1 MNSALVRI
9 FAASALLA
17 TGVAVPAAA
26 EVSFAGKQVT
36 VIIGSRAGG
45 GTDGQGRLLGAFLAE
60 HLPGKPQVIYANIPG
75 SSGIKAINHF
85 ASRTKADGTS
95 VLSASSVSL
104 EPTTLKRTDVVK
116 YDPREFAMIGGVTA
130 GGTVMVMKR
139 EVEPRLLDKSA
150 PPVVV
155 GAVDATRT
163 GLSMAVWGAEYLGWN
178 VKWVI
183 GYNGTSALMLA
194 IQQGEI
200 DMTGTSS
207 MRQIQRLL
215 ENTKLTGF
223 VQAGDYEDGKFVG
236 RTSFPDVPV
245 FPDMVLPKVDGIA
258 KEAFESWL
266 YSNQVGKWFA
276 LPPKT
281 PDDVAETY
289 RATYRKIMADPK
301 FLERAKREFG
311 EDFEPM
317 YAESLTHV
325 VKQLASTSDE
335 AMKFTT
341 AMRVKHGLPA
351 E

>member
-1 MNSALVRI
+1 MSTIRVIGVSVLLTTALA
-9 FAASALLA
+9 FPAL
-17 TGVAVPAAA
+17 A
-26 EVSFAGKQVT
+26 EISFAGKQVT
-36 VIIGSRAGG
+36 VIIGSKAGG
-45 GTDGQGRLLGAFLAE
+45 GTDGQGRLLGAFLGE
-60 HLPGKPQVIYANIPG
+60 HLPGKPQVIYSNIPG

-85 ASRTKADGTS
+85 ATRVKADGTS

-104 EPTTLKRTDVVK
+104 EPTTLKRSDVVK

-130 GGTVMVMKR
+130 GGTVMVIKADAKA
-139 EVEPRLLDKSA
+139 RLTDKSA
-150 PPVVV
+150 QPVVV

-183 GYNGTSALMLA
+183 GYSGTSALMMA

-215 ENTKLTGF
+215 ENSKLTGL

-236 RTSFPDVPV
+236 RTSFPDIAV
-245 FPDMVLPKVDGIA
+245 FPDMVLPKVDGVA

-281 PDDVAETY
+281 PPEVAETY
-289 RATYRKIMADPK
+289 RGAYRKIMADPK

-317 YAESLTHV
+317 WGENLTHV
-325 VKQLASTSDE
+325 VKALASTSDE
-335 AMKFTT
+335 AMTFTT